1 MRINWLGTTAVA
13 LLIGTGA
20 VVAQQPDQKREEAP
34 RTQSPSASS
43 PSAPSKDAEHPGAGE
58 QRPADRMK
66 DRTTQSE
73 PKAGAKEPPRGEAAS
88 PSERRQ
94 AQEPSQ
100 GRDSK
105 QPTKQSQEQ
114 PSRGERSPTTQTQ
127 QSQDEQK
134 DHDGRQPAEP
144 KQQQGRSEQP
154 KQDNRAVN
162 ERIPADAK
170 QQQGERQ
177 PEPSTTPSAQQGART
192 GDTARD
198 RQQQGQNTGQRPD
211 QSAGRTGT
219 SSVTANDYQRRQ
231 IAERLQR
238 ERSASNENINIR
250 VNVGE
255 RLPPRVRPRPLPPE
269 IVQIA
274 PQYRDYEYTVINDEI
289 AIVDP
294 RSREVVDIIDDTGAA
309 GGRMASRRDRV
320 VITREQRDQLKQVA
334 RRTVGSASSSGS
346 VSDSRCLQL
355 QPMPEELTRNNPEL
369 SQYRY
374 LAIGDEVVLVD
385 PRQQKIVQVID

>member
-1 MRINWLGTTAVA
+1 MRINWLGTTAIA
-13 LLIGTGA
+13 FLIGTGA
-20 VVAQQPDQKREEAP
+20 VVAQQPDQKREEGP
-34 RTQSPSASS
+34 RAQTPSASS
-43 PSAPSKDAEHPGAGE
+43 PSAPSKDAERPAAGE

-73 PKAGAKEPPRGEAAS
+73 PGAGAREQQRGEGAS
-88 PSERRQ
+88 PQDRRQ
-94 AQEPSQ
+94 AQEPSP
-100 GRDSK
+100 RDTK

-114 PSRGERSPTTQTQ
+114 PSRGERPSGNEMK

-134 DHDGRQPAEP
+134 GRDGRQPTDQ

-154 KQDNRAVN
+154 KQDNRAVD
-162 ERIPADAK
+162 ERKPTDAK
-170 QQQGERQ
+170 QQQGQRQ

-192 GDTARD
+192 GDTGR
-198 RQQQGQNTGQRPD
+198 QQGQNTGQAQD
-211 QSAGRTGT
+211 QSAGRSGT
-219 SSVTANDYQRRQ
+219 SSSVSVNDDQRRQ
-231 IAERLQR
+231 IADRLR
-238 ERSASNENINIR
+238 RDRTASNENINIR

-255 RLPPRVRPRPLPPE
+255 RLPPRVRPRPLPSE
-269 IVQIA
+269 IVRIV

-294 RSREVVDIIDDTGAA
+294 RTREVVDIIDESGSA
-309 GGRMASRRDRV
+309 GGSRVTSRRDRV
-320 VITREQRDQLKQVA
+320 VITREQRDMLKEVA
-334 RRTVGSASSSGS
+334 RRTVGSTSSS
-346 VSDSRCLQL
+346 DSSCLQL
-355 QPMPEELTRNNPEL
+355 QAVPEELTRSNPEL